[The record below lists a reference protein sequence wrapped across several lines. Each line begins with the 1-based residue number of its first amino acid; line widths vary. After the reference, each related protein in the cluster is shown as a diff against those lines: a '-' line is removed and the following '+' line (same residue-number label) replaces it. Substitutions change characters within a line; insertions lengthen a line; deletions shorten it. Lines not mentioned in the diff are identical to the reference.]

1 MNEMVKTLIN
11 PQSLD
16 FSEIKQSLKSYLS
29 TKPTYQDFDFEGSN
43 ISILLDHLAYNT
55 HIMALNAY
63 INFNETN
70 LESAQIRGNVVTK
83 SSSLGYK
90 PRSHIAS
97 KAVINIVVN
106 SPIGSNNTL
115 ILPKG
120 TRFTTNL
127 NNTEYPFV
135 VLDTYSSN
143 KSIDG
148 KFRFNN
154 IPIYQGV
161 LKKKYFVYDDR
172 DQYPTFTIPDYNIDT
187 NTLTVS
193 VKEHDSAV
201 DYVTYNRYT
210 TFSTINPDSQIY
222 YIDENYDGLFY
233 LSFGDNIIGKKLENN
248 NIIETT
254 YVSTKGIEC
263 NGAKIFSISES
274 IGGNNNITVTT
285 VSNSMGGL
293 DKEDIETVRYNS
305 TRYFASQDRCVT
317 ESDYLSIISNQ
328 FNNIETITVYGG
340 ESLPIPEYG
349 KTFISIKPFERD
361 NLTLEEKEEIINK
374 ILRPKQVGT
383 ITPFIIN
390 PDYTNISVRV
400 NYKYN
405 QNKTSLSLL
414 NINNQITNTITNY
427 NNNVLQKFSGVFRYS
442 NLTSLIDSTNI
453 AITSNVISTLMYKV
467 INPLNNANN
476 YFELSYTNSSFN
488 TINTDFTVSSSAI
501 TINGITYFLGD
512 KPIDEVD
519 KRQLFLYRKIDNNIQ
534 TLLSNVGYIIPSKG
548 FIVLKNFTPDTTDP
562 IKIYVKPNTP
572 DLNPHYNQLLRIGT
586 DEINVVGSLDTI
598 AMGGNGLGAS
608 NYIPDTI
615 VSF

>member
-1 MNEMVKTLIN
+1 MNMVKTLID
-11 PQSLD
+11 PTRID
-16 FSEIKQSLKSYLS
+16 FSEIKQSLKDYLS
-29 TKPTYQDFDFEGSN
+29 TKPVYADYNFEGSN
-43 ISILLDHLAYNT
+43 ISILLDALSYNA
-55 HIMALNAY
+55 HILALNAY

-83 SSSLGYK
+83 GTSLGYK
-90 PRSHIAS
+90 PRSRIAS
-97 KAVINIVVN
+97 KAVVNIVVN
-106 SPIGSNNTL
+106 SPIGTNNTL
-115 ILPKG
+115 VLPKG
-120 TRFTTNL
+120 TRFSTNL

-135 VLDTYSSN
+135 TLDTYSVN

-161 LKKKYFVYDDR
+161 LKKNYFIYDDR

-201 DYVTYNRYT
+201 NYVTYSRYT
-210 TFSTINPDSQIY
+210 TFSSINIDSQIY

-233 LSFGDNIIGKKLENN
+233 LSFGDNVIGKKLENN
-248 NIIETT
+248 NIIEAT

-263 NGAKIFSISES
+263 NGAKIFTISET

-285 VSNSMGGL
+285 VSNSLGGL
-293 DKEDIETVRYNS
+293 NKEDIETVRYNS

-328 FNNIETITVYGG
+328 FDDIETITVYGG
-340 ESLPIPEYG
+340 ESLPVPEYG

-361 NLTLEEKEEIINK
+361 NLTFTEKEEIINK

-383 ITPFIIN
+383 ITPFIVD

-400 NYKYN
+400 IYKYN

-414 NINNQITNTITNY
+414 DINNQITNTINNY

-467 INPLNNANN
+467 INPVNNANN
-476 YFELSYTNSSFN
+476 YFELSYTNSSFS
-488 TINTDFTVSSSAI
+488 TINNDFTVSSSAI
-501 TINGITYFLGD
+501 IINGITYFLGD

-534 TLLSNVGYIIPSKG
+534 TLLSNVGYIIPSRG

-562 IKIYVKPNTP
+562 INVFVRPNSL
-572 DLNPHYNQLLRIGT
+572 DLSPKYNQLLRIGT
-586 DEINVVGSLDTI
+586 DQISVVGEIDSIET
-598 AMGGNGLGAS
+598 GGGGVGAS
-608 NYIPDTI
+608 SYFPTPIQG
-615 VSF
+615 F